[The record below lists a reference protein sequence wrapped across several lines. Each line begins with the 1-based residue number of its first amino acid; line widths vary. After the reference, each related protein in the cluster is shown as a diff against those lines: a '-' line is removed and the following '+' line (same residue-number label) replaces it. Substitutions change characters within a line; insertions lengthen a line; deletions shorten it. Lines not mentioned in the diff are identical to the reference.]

1 MPIQRLVEGIHHFQ
15 ANAFRSQREL
25 FEHLAHGQ
33 SPDTLFITCSDSRID
48 PNLITR
54 TRPGELFIMRN
65 AGNIIPRFGEASA
78 SGGEA
83 PTIEFAVVALGVRDV
98 VVCGHSQCG
107 AVKGLLHPDK
117 LIHLPTVAAWLYHA
131 EATRRIMFEKY
142 QHCTPAELLTAT
154 IEENVLVQ
162 LENLA
167 THPAVAEA
175 IRKGKLNLHGWVY
188 DIQTGEV
195 FAYDPGAGQ
204 FVPIGSVQVSDLA
217 KKLMASEGS
226 FEAF

>member
-48 PNLITR
+48 PSLITR

-65 AGNIIPRFGEASA
+65 AGNIIPRFGECN
-78 SGGEA
+78 GGEG
-83 PTIEFAVVALGVRDV
+83 PTVEFAVVALGVRDV

-117 LIHLPTVAAWLYHA
+117 LIDLPTMAAWLYHA
-131 EATRRIMFEKY
+131 EATRRIMVEKY
-142 QHCTPAELLTAT
+142 QHCTPAELLTAS

-167 THPAVAEA
+167 THPCVAEG
-175 IRKGKLNLHGWVY
+175 IKQGKLNLHGWVY
-188 DIQTGEV
+188 DIETGEV

-204 FVPIGSVQVSDLA
+204 FVPVGTVPASGLG
-217 KKLMASEGS
+217 KKLLGS
-226 FEAF
+226 PDGTFQGF